1 MESVVD
7 FSSREEVPITFEYE
21 RIANYCSICKMLT
34 HSSRDGIRKIPPPPE
49 RELNEFVGRR
59 YSSQIENPPSFYQK
73 VPQGEVYP
81 HEEKESFHCR
91 VDRHGTPFGNRVS
104 SDNSRVQPLK
114 NKITP
119 GNPSLSP
126 LARTQDAHHAVAHGR
141 GSVPNRYKPPN
152 PPQL

>member
-1 MESVVD
+1 MACTTSHAGPYAPTLAEPP
-7 FSSREEVPITFEYE
+7 FEVSGGPLAAGSPYPPV
-21 RIANYCSICKMLT
+21 CSGLLAGEAFYSDNSARPAMVMMLLVADEA
-34 HSSRDGIRKIPPPPE
+34 S
-49 RELNEFVGRR
+49 
-59 YSSQIENPPSFYQK
+59 